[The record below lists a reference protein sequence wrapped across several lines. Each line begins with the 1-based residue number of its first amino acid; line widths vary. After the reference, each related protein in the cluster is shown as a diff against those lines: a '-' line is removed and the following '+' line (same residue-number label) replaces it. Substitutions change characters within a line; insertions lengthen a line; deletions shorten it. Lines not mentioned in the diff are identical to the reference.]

1 MRPKKLTLSAW
12 GPYKSEV
19 TVDFTVFEQKG
30 IFLITGATGAG
41 KTTIFDAISY
51 ALYGALSG
59 EERDKERNS
68 VRSDF
73 ADAATPTYVELLMEH
88 GGALYHIKRNPEY
101 LRPSKRGG
109 GKLFTKEKENAILTY
124 PDGKVIE
131 GSKDVNAALQDLLAL
146 DYQQFKKI
154 SMIAQGEFARMLVA
168 SPKDKTKIFREIF
181 GTGIYE
187 KFTQGL
193 GARSRSLYVKV
204 MEQKHKLEE
213 DIRILGADLEKGM
226 WDSQT
231 KEEFQNLLATDN
243 WNYEVLADCL
253 AKMKEEAT
261 EGAESA
267 KKKYEKQNKAVE
279 KQTAELTKQENVNAQ
294 IDKLEQVRKELEQL
308 KQDAPSYREK
318 EVQLKQAKN
327 AGWVEVA
334 EEKNRHQQQLLMSNG
349 EQQQQLSRSC
359 EVSRKALQD
368 LKQIVECA
376 DDIRLAIEQNKLLNE
391 LESEAKCLGEQLEDV
406 RERLVKEQQN
416 YLKQEALCAEQKR
429 LVEEGERARRHAAIG
444 LAASLL
450 VEGSPC
456 PVCGSLS
463 HPTPAKVEEGVM
475 SEDELKHHKAE
486 LDKATNRL
494 QQLHGESVATKTQC
508 DGLVEQQKEK
518 QECIQEVK
526 VKLEEIRAKLHG
538 KQDNQLKQANW
549 VMTIGEVLDSYL
561 TLPYNNAIN
570 RLQTELD
577 KSSKLQG
584 LLGEQEK
591 QLASYQE
598 MAKDLEKQAQESRQE
613 YELLLKEY
621 GFKKE
626 EEYLQAK
633 LSREQQDALQ
643 QQIENY
649 QNKLS
654 ANEEFLKHL
663 KDTVKKAERV
673 DIQELKDQIVQV
685 KYQRDAV
692 LKEQKLW
699 EQHLTDVKKTIRMM
713 KEKQTDIES
722 VSNEYGYVKD
732 LENMA
737 NGNNAKK
744 LVFEQYVLA
753 GYFEEILR
761 AANIRFRK
769 MTSNRYE
776 MSRVEEVGDGRV
788 KDNLEIQVFDYYTG
802 KNRSVR
808 TLSGGESF
816 KASLSLALG
825 MSDVIQSMSGGI
837 KVDTLFVDEGF
848 GALDSESLEQAC
860 DALMSLVENNRLI
873 GIISHVPQL
882 QERIGQQ
889 LIIDKTGSG
898 SLIRNSVY

>member
-19 TVDFTVFEQKG
+19 TVDFTAFEQKG

-73 ADAATPTYVELLMEH
+73 ADAATPTFVELFMEH
-88 GGALYHIKRNPEY
+88 GGANYHIRRNPEY

-124 PDGKVIE
+124 PDGRVIE
-131 GSKDVNAALQDLLAL
+131 GSKDVNATLQDLLAL

-154 SMIAQGEFARMLVA
+154 SMIAQGEFAKMLVA

-181 GTGIYE
+181 GTGVYE

-193 GARSRSLYVKV
+193 GARSKALYVKV

-213 DIRILGADLEKGM
+213 DIRLLGADLDKGK
-226 WDSQT
+226 WSPET
-231 KEEFQNLLATDN
+231 REEFKGLLAVEN
-243 WNYEVLADCL
+243 WNYEKLAVCL
-253 AKMKEEAT
+253 AKMLEEAS
-261 EGAESA
+261 EGADA
-267 KKKYEKQNKAVE
+267 TKKDFEKLNKSVE
-279 KQTAELTKQENVNAQ
+279 KQTAELTKQENINAQ
-294 IDKLEQVRKELEQL
+294 IDKLEQVTREQEQL
-308 KQDAPSYREK
+308 KLEAPSYEEK
-318 EVQLKQAKN
+318 EAQLKQAKN

-334 EEKNRHQQQLLMSNG
+334 EEKKSHQQQLVKQNQ
-349 EQQQQLSRSC
+349 EQQQRLTQECEASRQ
-359 EVSRKALQD
+359 ELVD
-368 LKQIVECA
+368 LKQIVEA
-376 DDIRLAIEQNKLLNE
+376 AEDIRLAIEKNKVLKE
-391 LESEAKCLGEQLEDV
+391 LEEEAARITKQLIVSQEKLAKGQ
-406 RERLVKEQQN
+406 EN
-416 YLKQEALCAEQKR
+416 YLRQEAVCAEQKH
-429 LVEEGERARRHAAIG
+429 LVEEAERARQHAAIG

-450 VEGSPC
+450 VEGNPC

-463 HPTPAKVEEGVM
+463 HPSPAKVEADVM
-475 SEDELKHHKAE
+475 SEEELKERKEE
-486 LDKATNRL
+486 LDKATKCL
-494 QQLHGESVATKTQC
+494 QQLHGESVANKTQC
-508 DGLVEQQKEK
+508 DGLEAQQKEN
-518 QECIQEVK
+518 QVRIQEVK
-526 VKLEEIRAKLHG
+526 DGLEEVPILMG
-538 KQDNQLKQANW
+538 D
-549 VMTIGEVLDSYL
+549 YL
-561 TLPYNNAIN
+561 NMPYNSAVNT
-570 RLQTELD
+570 LQRNLD
-577 KSSKLQG
+577 KASKLQG

-591 QLASYQE
+591 QLASCKEAARELERQ
-598 MAKDLEKQAQESRQE
+598 AKETMDE
-613 YELLLKEY
+613 YTGLLKQY

-626 EEYLQAK
+626 EDYLQAK
-633 LSREQQDALQ
+633 LSRGQQDSLQ

-649 QNKLS
+649 QNKVT
-654 ANEEFLKHL
+654 ANEELLKHL
-663 KDTVKKAERV
+663 KETVKKSERV
-673 DIQELKDQIVQV
+673 DLQEMKAEIAEI
-685 KYQRDAV
+685 KAQRDII
-692 LKEQKLW
+692 LREQKAW
-699 EQHLTDVKKTIRMM
+699 EQHQTDVKKTIRVM
-713 KEKQTDIES
+713 KEKQANIET
-722 VSNEYGYVKD
+722 VSNEYGYVRD

-769 MTSNRYE
+769 MSSDRYE

-848 GALDSESLEQAC
+848 GALDGESLEQAC

-882 QERIGQQ
+882 QERIQQQ